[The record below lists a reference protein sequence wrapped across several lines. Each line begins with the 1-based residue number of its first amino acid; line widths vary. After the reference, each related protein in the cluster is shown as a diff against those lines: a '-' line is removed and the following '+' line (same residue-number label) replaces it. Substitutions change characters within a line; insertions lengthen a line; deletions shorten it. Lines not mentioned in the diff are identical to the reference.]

1 MTEIH
6 LARFGNRNN
15 QHSVLGHSG
24 ISLEVL
30 KPLIWRTDA
39 PPESSGLG
47 LEVFVSVFRHSNS
60 YVVQTTR
67 ADFEAPR
74 PGMVI
79 TNAALVPVEFVSI
92 LDLPALWSALD
103 EVDLP
108 VETPLSIDDF
118 IQSTADG
125 EAHSHAPGAG
135 AIASAVLRGQPVA
148 WVGPGL
154 VEAIGCV
161 WLHLRPEDRVR
172 LVVGAAAH
180 PARLSIPTQLDSVLV
195 IETVQSVVAR
205 WSAAAVVSASTAPP
219 ADAARDAMFGDDEGR
234 SADLAKQLELDDLG
248 GSAWRHLATATS
260 LLDAVS
266 EIDHESCRALLQLL
280 GLLQP
285 DLGRGRA
292 VKERALRRLRDLAGE
307 AKVGD
312 IRGLRGLPWPA
323 LGSEH
328 RTVVLNDW
336 SAIVTGEPSRTGEV
350 LDAIAMLGTADPDP
364 FIEDL
369 ASSLA
374 AVVDSSLVDR
384 LAAAAM
390 EGERGVH
397 ALTWLVGGIADV
409 DEIDRAFAEAAQA
422 ARSQPAWVTSTAADY
437 RMRRLHAASVNV
449 NDAIAAWRGHVQM
462 KPRFDDADDILARR
476 TTDAGVVAAALALTD
491 RKLTKRA
498 AAAVLKDSKLL
509 ANRSVTN
516 PRMRAVWFEAVGLGA
531 DPWDAVEPSE
541 AVTPLLDL
549 IVAGEYVDEV
559 VLESLSRTTAA
570 DISGYPQR
578 ADVWA
583 ALPPAAV
590 SGFRSATAASLA
602 RAYRRADAAPEP
614 PLQPAML
621 DSDLLASIA
630 QESPAQAVELVEGLA
645 TAQASNAVVVIRNA
659 RFDTATESAIAELV
673 VARRWRSAADA
684 IVALSPTRADLR
696 RATQRVSTLYGP
708 LDKLLR
714 FFTGDVPVTPT
725 VSRSDLKAAFVDV
738 AAQLYPDGPKTD
750 RLWERAG
757 GHEADLVA
765 ARTGRLEW
773 GQAVDAC
780 LAGRRG
786 APSLVDLVI
795 MMIEDYPKSSQLRA
809 LKNAIENG
817 TS

>member
-1 MTEIH
+1 MIEIH

-24 ISLEVL
+24 ISLDVL

-47 LEVFVSVFRHSNS
+47 LDMFVSIFRHSNLF
-60 YVVQTTR
+60 VVQTTR
-67 ADFEAPR
+67 ADFDAPR

-79 TNAALVPVEFVSI
+79 TNAALVPIELVGM
-92 LDLPALWSALD
+92 LDLCALWSSLGED
-103 EVDLP
+103 DLR
-108 VETPLSIDDF
+108 VETPLSMDDF
-118 IQSTADG
+118 SQSAADS

-161 WLHLRPEDRVR
+161 WLHLRSEDRVR

-180 PARLSIPTQLDSVLV
+180 PDRLSIPTQPDSVLV
-195 IETVQSVVAR
+195 IETVRSVVAR
-205 WSAAAVVSASTAPP
+205 WSDSVVVSASTAAP
-219 ADAARDAMFGDDEGR
+219 ADAARDAMFGDDDGR
-234 SADLAKQLELDDLG
+234 SAELARQLELDDLG

-260 LLDAVS
+260 LLEAVN
-266 EIDHESCRALLQLL
+266 ELNHESCRALLQLL

-285 DLGRGRA
+285 ELGRGRA
-292 VKERALRRLRDLAGE
+292 VKEQALGRLRDLADE
-307 AKVGD
+307 AEFGD
-312 IRGLRGLPWPA
+312 IRGLRGLPWAA

-336 SAIVTGEPSRTGEV
+336 VAIVTAQPGRTGEM
-350 LDAIAMLGTADPDP
+350 LDAIAMLGAVDSDP

-390 EGERGVH
+390 GGERGVH
-397 ALTWLVGGIADV
+397 ALRWLVGGIAEV

-422 ARSQPAWVTSTAADY
+422 ARTQPAWLTPIAAEY
-437 RMRRLHAASVNV
+437 RMRRLHAASVSV
-449 NDAIAAWRGHVQM
+449 NDAVAAWRGLVQM
-462 KPRFDDADDILARR
+462 KPRLDDADDILARR
-476 TTDAGVVAAALALTD
+476 TTDAGVVAASLAITD
-491 RKLTKRA
+491 RKLIKRA
-498 AAAVLKDSKLL
+498 AVAVLNDSKLL
-509 ANRSVTN
+509 ANGSVAD
-516 PRMRAVWFEAVGLGA
+516 PRMRAVWFEAVSLGA
-531 DPWDAVEPSE
+531 DPWDAVEPSD

-549 IVAGEYVDEV
+549 LVAGEHVDEA
-559 VLESLSRTTAA
+559 VLESLARTTAA
-570 DISGYPQR
+570 DISEYPHR

-583 ALPPAAV
+583 ALPAEAL

-602 RAYRRADAAPEP
+602 RAYRRGDEAPERS
-614 PLQPAML
+614 LQSAML

-630 QESPAQAVELVEGLA
+630 QESPAQAIELVGGLA
-645 TAQASNAVVVIRNA
+645 TAQSSNAVVVIRNA

-673 VARRWRSAADA
+673 VARKWRSAADA
-684 IVALSPTRADLR
+684 IVALSPTRTDLR

-714 FFTGDVPVTPT
+714 FFTGEVPVTPT
-725 VSRSDLKAAFVDV
+725 VTRSDLKAAFVDV
-738 AAQLYPDGPKTD
+738 AAELYPDGPKAD
-750 RLWERAG
+750 RIWERSG

-765 ARTGRLEW
+765 ARTGRLAW
-773 GQAVDAC
+773 GRAVDAC
-780 LAGRRG
+780 QAGRRG
-786 APSLVDLVI
+786 APSLGDLVSK
-795 MMIEDYPKSSQLRA
+795 MIEDYPKSSQLRA
-809 LKNAIENG
+809 LRNAIENG